1 MLRWSAADLA
11 AKAGLSLQTILRV
24 EKADGVPTSRGD
36 TLSYIEETLRAAGIE
51 FIGRPTDAP
60 GVRLHGV
67 PGSKPSS

>member
-11 AKAGLSLQTILRV
+11 AKAGLSVQTILRV

-36 TLSYIEETLRAAGIE
+36 TLSCIEEALQTAGIE

-60 GVRLHGV
+60 GVRLHGAL
-67 PGSKPSS
+67 GAKPSS